1 MFEGKQKYFK
11 ESKKNCRNKNIR
23 RKAKILVGKQKNM
36 KESKNISWKV
46 NIFAGELKY
55 LKESKDVHRKKYIYL
70 SKNI

>member
-1 MFEGKQKYFK
+1 M
-11 ESKKNCRNKNIR
+11 
-23 RKAKILVGKQKNM
+23 LVGKQKNM

-55 LKESKDVHRKKYIYL
+55 LKESKDVHRKEKKYL